1 MATIAEKMAESLAVL
16 KAYQDR
22 QGDHLVIQGADTLGR
37 VHTERLL
44 DAGYLKMV
52 IKGWYIPSS
61 PGSEG
66 DSTVWYVSYWSFIA
80 AYLDSKFGDRWCL
93 SPELSL
99 YYYSGKSV
107 IPKQLIVRSD
117 TGTNNV
123 LDLPFGTSILDI
135 KATLPPVIE
144 RDSRYGIRLYPLS
157 YALLMVGPD
166 YYRKHALEARTCL
179 SMIRDVSP
187 VLSAAMD
194 GGHTT
199 RAGRV
204 AGALRSI
211 GREEQAD
218 ALLSTMR
225 QVGYTVTEENPF
237 EENVRIDII
246 EKSPYAARIKLM
258 WQQMRPVVIS
268 DLASFGIRPQSPDV
282 SSVLSMMDATYI
294 KDSYHSLSIE
304 GYKITEGLL
313 EKVRGGNW
321 DPRNDDEDQE
331 RKNALA
337 ARGYYQAYQ
346 LLKQSV
352 ADALAGEDP
361 ARMYVKNHQRW
372 HFELF
377 EPCMRAGIIK
387 ASDLVGYRTHQV
399 YIRNSMHV
407 PLGPAAVLD
416 AMTALSSLMQEE
428 PDAFVRAVL
437 GHFFFVYIHP
447 YMDGNGRTAR
457 FTMNSQLVTGGYP
470 WLVVPVERRDEYM
483 TGLEK
488 ASVEGDIAPF
498 VRFICSLSK

>member
-1 MATIAEKMAESLAVL
+1 MATMQEKMAESLAAL
-16 KAYQDR
+16 KAYQDAH
-22 QGDHLVIQGADTLGR
+22 GDNLVIHGADVLGR
-37 VHTERLL
+37 THTERLV
-44 DAGYLKMV
+44 DAGYLTMV
-52 IKGWYIPSS
+52 LRGWYIPSF

-66 DSTVWYVSYWSFIA
+66 DSTVWYVSYWSFVS
-80 AYLDSKFGDRWCL
+80 AYLDSKFDGRWCL

-107 IPKQLIVRSD
+107 VPRQLIVRSES
-117 TGTNNV
+117 GTNNIMQ
-123 LDLPFGTSILDI
+123 LPFGTSILDI
-135 KATLPPVIE
+135 KASLPPVVE
-144 RDSRYGIRLYPLS
+144 REPRYGVRLYPLA

-166 YYRKHALEARTCL
+166 YYRRNALEARTCL
-179 SMIRDVSP
+179 SMVRDVSP
-187 VLSAAMD
+187 VIAAAID

-225 QVGYTVTEENPF
+225 QVGHVVLEENPF
-237 EENVRIDII
+237 EENLRLDVL
-246 EKSPYAARIKLM
+246 ETSPYASRIRLM
-258 WQQMRPVVIS
+258 WMAMRPVV
-268 DLASFGIRPQSPDV
+268 L
-282 SSVLSMMDATYI
+282 SVLDTSQIRSRQQDVDSILAMMDATYV
-294 KDSYHSLSIE
+294 KDSYNSLSIE

-313 EKVRGGNW
+313 ERVRSGNW
-321 DPRNDDEDQE
+321 DLKNDEQDKD

-346 LLKQSV
+346 LLGDSIASV
-352 ADALAGEDP
+352 FAGKDP
-361 ARMYVKNHQRW
+361 AEVYAKEHQAW
-372 HFELF
+372 HFQLF
-377 EPCMRAGIIK
+377 EPCVRAGIIK

-407 PLGPAAVLD
+407 PLNPDAVLD
-416 AMTALSSLMQEE
+416 AMTTLSALMKEE
-428 PDAFVRAVL
+428 EHAFVRAVL

-470 WLVVPVERRDEYM
+470 WVVVPVERRDEYM
-483 TGLEK
+483 ASLEK
-488 ASVEGDIAPF
+488 ASVEEDIEPF
-498 VRFICSLSK
+498 VRFICSLV